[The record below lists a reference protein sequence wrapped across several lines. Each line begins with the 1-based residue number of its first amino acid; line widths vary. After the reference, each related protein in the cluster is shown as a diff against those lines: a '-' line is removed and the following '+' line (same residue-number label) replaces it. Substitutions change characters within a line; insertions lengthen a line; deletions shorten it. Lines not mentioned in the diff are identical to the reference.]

1 MNAGNELTT
10 QERKV
15 LMLVAQGKRN
25 AAIANDLTISVRTV
39 ETHLYRIFD
48 KLGVSSR
55 VEAALYLLQHRG
67 PSELY
72 VTKEVSGI
80 SDDTVVK
87 NNYSGS

>member
-10 QERKV
+10 QEQKV

-67 PSELY
+67 SSDLF
-72 VTKEVSGI
+72 VTTEVSGI